1 MASKRPA
8 PPAPDKY
15 EVESAAHT
23 IKRAHEH
30 MANKRLMRHVKK
42 HVRGEAKNMAAF
54 AKALQGGGMASPSG
68 GMPGQPDEQAQAS
81 SSMGAFN
88 P

>member
-8 PPAPDKY
+8 QPAPDKY

-54 AKALQGGGMASPSG
+54 AKALQGGGMAQGMQPS
-68 GMPGQPDEQAQAS
+68 QPDEQAQAGG
-81 SSMGAFN
+81 SMGAFS

>member
-8 PPAPDKY
+8 QPAPDKY

-30 MANKRLMRHVKK
+30 MANKHLMKHVKK

-54 AKALQGGGMASPSG
+54 AKALQGGGMTQGMQPS
-68 GMPGQPDEQAQAS
+68 QPDAQAQAGGS
-81 SSMGAFN
+81 LGAFN